1 MISEGILGN
10 FHCKVQYFVFN
21 LTFHVWHA
29 TMRFEF
35 LRNLWNI
42 ALTEFELPFVALMHC
57 IRQTRRSTRDMPPVL
72 IISARLSIYLDGHCL
87 RSSA

>member
-42 ALTEFELPFVALMHC
+42 ALTEFELPVGVNALHPTDKEEY
-57 IRQTRRSTRDMPPVL
+57 TRHAPSFDNICPF
-72 IISARLSIYLDGHCL
+72 IYIS
-87 RSSA
+87 